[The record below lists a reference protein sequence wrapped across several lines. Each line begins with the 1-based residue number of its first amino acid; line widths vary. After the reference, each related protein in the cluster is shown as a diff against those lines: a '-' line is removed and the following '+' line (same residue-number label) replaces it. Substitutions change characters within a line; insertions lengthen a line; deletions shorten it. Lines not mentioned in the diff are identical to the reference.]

1 MKLNSITL
9 QQGIAAGGLIIVL
22 QLTAYLMGVETFMSS
37 WLSTGRF
44 ILIVLAMVLTCLA
57 VRKEEG
63 SLTFK
68 RAVLESWIAGGL
80 ASLIGVLFMIVIFTF
95 DDQLGHT
102 LANLMVAEFDNS
114 LGSFAGSFT
123 DEMRTEM
130 EGQMK
135 WVNQPLGQMVGWAV
149 GLIFWLLASVVLG
162 AIFKRPAPDSI
173 R

>member
-1 MKLNSITL
+1 
-9 QQGIAAGGLIIVL
+9 
-22 QLTAYLMGVETFMSS
+22 
-37 WLSTGRF
+37 
-44 ILIVLAMVLTCLA
+44 
-57 VRKEEG
+57 
-63 SLTFK
+63 
-68 RAVLESWIAGGL
+68 
-80 ASLIGVLFMIVIFTF
+80 MIVIFTF